1 MNLLI
6 NGTAVDYS
14 DNCRTLSDLMNRP
27 EWSGRLIIVELN
39 GEIVSRENYEIT
51 SLVEGDRIEVVHF
64 VGGG

>member
-6 NGTAVDYS
+6 NGTAKDYS
-14 DNCRTLSDLMNRP
+14 DSCRTVSDLMNRP

-51 SLVEGDRIEVVHF
+51 PLADGDRIEVVHF